1 MKAGDETRFFAS
13 WSQTSRR
20 ATDFTEPN
28 PELLMVSNCL
38 LGSERIV
45 RFVKGRPVHASE
57 AESQRGSQRAV
68 SSRSRRNL
76 QLPAGSLGA
85 LSTAEGAVAGPLESA
100 PRLAAS
106 CRG

>member
-1 MKAGDETRFFAS
+1 MKAGDETRLFAS
-13 WSQTSRR
+13 WPQPPRR
-20 ATDFTEPN
+20 ATDFPEPN

-68 SSRSRRNL
+68 SSPPRRKL
-76 QLPAGSLGA
+76 QLPAGSLAA
-85 LSTAEGAVAGPLESA
+85 LSTAEGPVARPLES
-100 PRLAAS
+100 PPGLAAS
-106 CRG
+106 CRA